1 MGGGGSKQESTSK
14 VVTDLVTKICM
25 KQTIDC
31 VSAVKLNQGINI
43 EDGIHGSVIDE
54 ISASQ
59 VLTVQM
65 NCKMDAETIEKLQ
78 DEISNEL
85 KKEAKQA
92 SVAIMGALNSLVGE
106 KNSNKLDT
114 YIESKVEKS
123 INKEFLTKVSS
134 LVNNDQ
140 FINIKGGI
148 TDSVIRT
155 IKADQKATILQDAF
169 SKVFATTEAM
179 NVLKNIDAQV
189 AEQIQKNPVSEII
202 DSVGGVVEKGF
213 DGAASLLSTVNII
226 LLIAAVFICVLV
238 YLFKDTIVS
247 LLPFPV
253 MKAAIAK
260 SASQKL
266 NVPENNMVTVDAQPV
281 TQEQSNIGTSPPVSP
296 RNPITVTP
304 SQVPPTQNNT
314 EDVAA

>member
-14 VVTDLVTKICM
+14 VVTNLVTKICM

-31 VSAVKLNQGINI
+31 VSAVLADQEVNIRGGISNTI
-43 EDGIHGSVIDE
+43 IDE
-54 ISASQ
+54 ISTTQ
-59 VLTVQM
+59 ELTVTM
-65 NCKMDAETIEKLQ
+65 NCKLDAETIEKLQ

-106 KNSNKLDT
+106 KNTNKLDT
-114 YIESKVEKS
+114 YIESQVEKS

-134 LVNNDQ
+134 LVNKIQ
-140 FINIKGGI
+140 RINIDGGI
-148 TDSVIRT
+148 TDSIIGK

-169 SKVFATTEAM
+169 SKAFATTEAM
-179 NVLKNIDAQV
+179 NVLKNIDTQV

-213 DGAASLLSTVNII
+213 DGAASLLSTMNII

-266 NVPENNMVTVDAQPV
+266 NVPDNNMVTVNAQPV
-281 TQEQSNIGTSPPVSP
+281 TQEQSNIGTPPPVPP
-296 RNPITVTP
+296 RKPITIT
-304 SQVPPTQNNT
+304 SQNTT

>member
-14 VVTDLVTKICM
+14 VVTNLVTKICM

-31 VSAVKLNQGINI
+31 VSAVISEQEVNIRGGINN
-43 EDGIHGSVIDE
+43 SVIDE
-54 ISASQ
+54 ISTTQ
-59 VLTVQM
+59 ELTVKM
-65 NCKMDAETIEKLQ
+65 NCKLDAETIEKLQ

-106 KNSNKLDT
+106 KNTNRLDT
-114 YIESKVEKS
+114 YIESQVEKS

-134 LVNNDQ
+134 LVNNRQ
-140 FINIKGGI
+140 SINIDGGI
-148 TDSVIRT
+148 TDSIIGK
-155 IKADQKATILQDAF
+155 IKADQKATVIQDAF

-238 YLFKDTIVS
+238 YFLKDTIVS

-260 SASQKL
+260 AASQKL
-266 NVPENNMVTVDAQPV
+266 NVPDNMVTVDAQPV
-281 TQEQSNIGTSPPVSP
+281 TQEQPITVKPPVPS

-304 SQVPPTQNNT
+304 SQVPPTQNNP
-314 EDVAA
+314 EDIAA